1 MAEIWGAV
9 IGGGLVLGGAV
20 VSSQGAKKAAG
31 KAAAGGD
38 AASAEAA
45 RQFDTIRGDNLGR
58 INIGNQAVN
67 ALGAI
72 YGYSPTVG
80 SPYQSASG
88 PAAGATPF
96 QAPTV
101 APGGFGNTGTS
112 SYLNPATVSSKLGGA
127 GKILDPA
134 FGVLGNLFGGG
145 HGDEKRNLQ
154 AFAAES
160 GVKQLQDGRLML
172 PDGSTF
178 DQSQLKDVAG
188 TWYGAMHAPD
198 GNQQDW
204 QQRYSTLLGGLQKTP
219 GVGAA
224 PQGNAGGGLTSD
236 GVPNSAPFGTGA
248 SGAVGTNPLAGPDYS
263 AFFKS
268 PDYQFRKDQGM
279 QGIGN
284 SFSASGGAKSGNAL
298 KALAEFNSNLAA
310 GGFDDYRN
318 GQLAIAGLGQ
328 VASNTSANAGVTTG
342 QVVGNA
348 MQNSADARA
357 SGVAGST
364 NALGAGLS
372 GVGQGLGYYLQQR
385 QNPYGYDPSGIGYF
399 SPTQRRAG

>member
-1 MAEIWGAV
+1 VSWAAV
-9 IGGGLVLGGAV
+9 IAGGAAIAGGV
-20 VSSQGAKKAAG
+20 ISSQGAKKAAG
-31 KAAAGGD
+31 TAAAGSD

-58 INIGNQAVN
+58 INIGNQAAN

-72 YGYSPTVG
+72 YGYSPNVG
-80 SPYQSASG
+80 SPYQTN
-88 PAAGATPF
+88 PATYGATPL
-96 QAPTV
+96 QAPNI
-101 APGGFGNTGTS
+101 APSGFGNTGTS

-134 FGVLGNLFGGG
+134 FGLFGNLFGGG

-160 GVKQLQDGRLML
+160 GAVQLPNGQIML

-178 DQSQLKDVAG
+178 SQDQLQNVAG
-188 TWYGAMHAPD
+188 TWYGAVHAPD

-204 QQRYSTLLGGLQKTP
+204 QNKYTTLLGGLQKTQLP
-219 GVGAA
+219 GA
-224 PQGNAGGGLTSD
+224 GNAGGGLTSD

-248 SGAVGTNPLAGPDYS
+248 PGAAGTNPLAASDYS

-279 QGIGN
+279 QGIQN
-284 SFSASGGAKSGNAL
+284 SFAASGGAKSGNAL
-298 KALAEFNSNLAA
+298 KALADFNSNLAA
-310 GGFDDYRN
+310 GEFGNYFNR
-318 GQLAIAGLGQ
+318 QAAIAGIGQ
-328 VASNTSANAGVTTG
+328 TATGQSGNAGIATG
-342 QVVGNA
+342 QIVGNA
-348 MQNSADARA
+348 LQNSADARA
-357 SGVAGST
+357 SGVAGQY
-364 NALGAGLS
+364 NALGQGLS
-372 GVGQGLGYYLQQR
+372 GLSQGLGYYMQQR

-399 SPTQRRAG
+399 SPTQRRVGG